1 MSNSFGPWA
10 TSIDPLS
17 QPALSTYWKQRFALL
32 RGAADGRGGISR
44 REFLALGAAGFAAAG
59 LPTLRAGAAS
69 AQNAV
74 PAHPEKPRKKPDER
88 DEALILESRRKL
100 VRIGLAMWNYRDAT
114 LAQTFPPP
122 VTVPPGRQRDVSWRV
137 MLLPYLGEIALYKRY
152 RFEEPWDSDH
162 NRQLIDQMPDAY
174 KVPRDQPL
182 KLGHTSYLLPYGEK
196 TMCPSDGA
204 AYEFDVA
211 QLSEELRSTVLVVE
225 ADFERAVPWTTPQ
238 DLKIES
244 AKPLAG
250 LPAGSIVVL
259 LVEGTTAV
267 IPMPLRTKSGV
278 TLDAAESR
286 RILRDLFDPESDRDF
301 PELDIDRRDTR

>member
-1 MSNSFGPWA
+1 MTNDFGPW
-10 TSIDPLS
+10 TTNI

-32 RGAADGRGGISR
+32 RGTAHGRGGVTR
-44 REFLALGAAGFAAAG
+44 REFFALGTAGVIAAG

-69 AQNAV
+69 AQNAAPGQ
-74 PAHPEKPRKKPDER
+74 PAEPQGKSDER

-100 VRIGLAMWNYRDAT
+100 AKLGLAMWNYRDSS

-122 VTVPPGRQRDVSWRV
+122 VTVPPGRQHDVSWRV
-137 MLLPYLGEIALYKRY
+137 MLLPYLGEIALHNRY
-152 RFEEPWDSDH
+152 RLDEPWDSDH
-162 NRQLIDQMPDAY
+162 NRQLIGQMPDVY
-174 KVPRDQPL
+174 KVPTDQRL

-204 AYEFDVA
+204 AYEFDFGR
-211 QLSEELRSTVLVVE
+211 LSEELRSTVLVVE
-225 ADFERAVPWTTPQ
+225 ADVDHAVPWTKPQ
-238 DLKIES
+238 DLKIEP

-250 LPAGSIVVL
+250 LPDGSMIVL

-267 IPMPLRTKSGV
+267 IPLPLRTKSGV
-278 TLDAAESR
+278 TLDATESR
-286 RILRDLFDPESDRDF
+286 RILRDLFNPESKREF